1 MLVFSIVLSNY
12 LVFLTIYIRK
22 EMVRKSVSTVS
33 VSNQIATLVLLDILF
48 ICVFSVTEYEGFI
61 QLFISFKLQRTI
73 LS

>member
-1 MLVFSIVLSNY
+1 MLVFSIVFSNY
-12 LVFLTIYIRK
+12 RVFLAISLRK

-33 VSNQIATLVLLDILF
+33 VSNQIATLVLLDSLF
-48 ICVFSVTEYEGFI
+48 ICVFITEYEGFI